1 MKAKTNFQIKRRNL
15 LKGLISL
22 GVLSMTGLSGCAFS
36 LAKMASS
43 LRSRVRPGDKHWP
56 SESEW
61 DSLRGK
67 ISGQLLKPESPFV
80 GCSSNPPSI
89 KCNEAIKHIKNPYF
103 LGDHPALTQTSGY
116 MDAWTSQP
124 STYAVRARHTAD
136 IVAAVNF
143 ARNHN
148 LRLVIKGGGHSY
160 QGTSNAAD
168 SLLIWTR
175 AMKKIVLHDKFVA
188 QNCNGTAPQNAV
200 SIGAGALWN
209 DAYDAVTTK
218 AGHYV
223 QGGGCTTVGVAGL
236 VQSGGF
242 GSFSKKFGT
251 AAGNLIEAE
260 VVTADG
266 IVRIA
271 NANTNPDLFWAIKG
285 GGGGSV
291 GVVTNLILR
300 THKLPERFGVVFG
313 KIKAE
318 SDVTFKTLIAKFI
331 EFYNRN
337 LFNSHWGERVQLG
350 GNNTL
355 ELAMVFQG
363 LNKTQVDEI
372 WGPFFK
378 WIRTHKEYVFKDQ
391 FIINA
396 PMKHAWD
403 PDYIRKIEPELIVS
417 DDREGAPKDHFLW
430 GGDQEQVGQFLH
442 GYQSAWMPK
451 QLLSSD
457 SQSQLVNT
465 LFNASR
471 IWSVGI
477 HFNKGLAGAPKSAI
491 DAARDTAMNPT
502 VLDAFALIIIG
513 GHSAPEFQGM
523 TNQKIK
529 PQKARANAVSIRKS
543 MNEILK
549 LVPNAGAY
557 VSESDYFQ
565 SNWQTAY
572 WGKNYPR
579 LEAVKKKYDPK
590 CLFFVHNG
598 VGSES
603 WSKDGFT
610 PLDKSK
616 A

>member
-1 MKAKTNFQIKRRNL
+1 
-15 LKGLISL
+15 
-22 GVLSMTGLSGCAFS
+22 
-36 LAKMASS
+36 
-43 LRSRVRPGDKHWP
+43 
-56 SESEW
+56 
-61 DSLRGK
+61 
-67 ISGQLLKPESPFV
+67 
-80 GCSSNPPSI
+80 
-89 KCNEAIKHIKNPYF
+89 
-103 LGDHPALTQTSGY
+103 
-116 MDAWTSQP
+116 
-124 STYAVRARHTAD
+124 
-136 IVAAVNF
+136 
-143 ARNHN
+143 
-148 LRLVIKGGGHSY
+148 
-160 QGTSNAAD
+160 
-168 SLLIWTR
+168 
-175 AMKKIVLHDKFVA
+175 
-188 QNCNGTAPQNAV
+188 
-200 SIGAGALWN
+200 
-209 DAYDAVTTK
+209 
-218 AGHYV
+218 
-223 QGGGCTTVGVAGL
+223 
-236 VQSGGF
+236 
-242 GSFSKKFGT
+242 
-251 AAGNLIEAE
+251 
-260 VVTADG
+260 
-266 IVRIA
+266 
-271 NANTNPDLFWAIKG
+271 
-285 GGGGSV
+285 
-291 GVVTNLILR
+291 
-300 THKLPERFGVVFG
+300 
-313 KIKAE
+313 
-318 SDVTFKTLIAKFI
+318 
-331 EFYNRN
+331 
-337 LFNSHWGERVQLG
+337 
-350 GNNTL
+350 
-355 ELAMVFQG
+355 
-363 LNKTQVDEI
+363 
-372 WGPFFK
+372 
-378 WIRTHKEYVFKDQ
+378 
-391 FIINA
+391 
-396 PMKHAWD
+396 MKHAWD

-529 PQKARANAVSIRKS
+529 PQKARANAVRIRKS

-603 WSKDGFT
+603 WSKDGFI